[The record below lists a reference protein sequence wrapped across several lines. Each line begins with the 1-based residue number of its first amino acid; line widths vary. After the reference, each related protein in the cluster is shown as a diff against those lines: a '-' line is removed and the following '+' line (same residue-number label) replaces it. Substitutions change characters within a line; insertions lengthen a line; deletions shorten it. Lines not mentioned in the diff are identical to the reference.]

1 MRKSLLAFLTIILAV
16 VLAACGSSDK
26 GSDSKKGS
34 DAAGESKSIKLGAT
48 AGPYSDMLKK
58 AIIPQLEEKGYKV
71 ELVEFSDY
79 VQPNKALDNGDIDA
93 NLFQHTKYLENFEE
107 QNNMDLEA
115 LIIVPTAPM
124 GFFSNK
130 YKSIDEIPDGATVAI
145 ANDPSNAAR
154 TLLSLQEQ
162 GLIEIDPSIEELK
175 ASEKDVVKNDKN
187 LVFQPIEAAALPRT
201 VESVDLAGVPGNF
214 ALAAG
219 LDLLNAVFLENMP
232 DQFRNVI
239 AVKADNKDSQLSK
252 DLVEIVESA
261 KFEEVIDAE
270 FKGFG
275 KPEWMEKRK

>member
-1 MRKSLLAFLTIILAV
+1 MKKSLLAFLTIIFAV
-16 VLAACGSSDK
+16 VLAACGASDK
-26 GSDSKKGS
+26 GADSKKGS

-58 AIIPQLEEKGYKV
+58 AIIPELEEKGYEV

-93 NLFQHTKYLENFEE
+93 NLFQHTIYLENFEE
-107 QNNMDLEA
+107 QNNMDLEP

-130 YKSIDEIPDGATVAI
+130 YKSIDEIPNGATVAI

-162 GLIEIDPSIEELK
+162 GLIEIDPKIEELK

-219 LDLLNAVFLENMP
+219 LDLLDAVFLENMP

-239 AVKADNKDSQLSK
+239 AVKAENKDSQLSK

-261 KFEEVIDAE
+261 KFEDIIDAD

-275 KPEWMEKRK
+275 KPEWMKNRK

>member
-1 MRKSLLAFLTIILAV
+1 MKKSLLAFLMVIFAV
-16 VLAACGSSDK
+16 VLVACGGNDDK
-26 GSDSKKGS
+26 GDSKEN
-34 DAAGESKSIKLGAT
+34 AGDSKEESKSIKLGAT

-58 AIIPQLEEKGYKV
+58 AIIPQLEEKGYEV
-71 ELVEFSDY
+71 ELIEFSDY

-93 NLFQHTKYLENFEE
+93 NLFQHTIYLENFEE

-130 YKSIDEIPDGATVAI
+130 FKSIEEIKDGATVAI

-154 TLLSLQEQ
+154 TLMSLQEQ
-162 GLIEIDPSIEELK
+162 GLIEIDPNIEELK

-219 LDLLNAVFLENMP
+219 LDLLDAVFLENMP
-232 DQFRNVI
+232 DRFRNVV
-239 AVKADNKDSQLSK
+239 AMKAENKESQLAK
-252 DLVEIVESA
+252 DLIEIVESA
-261 KFEEVIDAE
+261 KFEEVIDTD
-270 FKGFG
+270 FQGFG
-275 KPEWMEKRK
+275 KPEWMANR